1 MRATPGS
8 EKGLLRRRMSLFG
21 GFEEKSAP
29 LITASVLSTEIR
41 EIVPF
46 ILNCTYDLSVE
57 HELCEFR
64 NLSGH

>member
-1 MRATPGS
+1 MPATPGS
-8 EKGLLRRRMSLFG
+8 EKGYCAGRMSIFG

-29 LITASVLSTEIR
+29 LISASVLSAEIC

-46 ILNCTYDLSVE
+46 ILNCTYYLAVE